1 MEADS
6 FVPEDAENFEIQDFV
21 PNASTENVV
30 SPETAIIVEAIKTE
44 SAEVQSAQTLM
55 AVVEA
60 AKQGGIPIESVLEG
74 IFKVS

>member
-6 FVPEDAENFEIQDFV
+6 FVPEGAENFEIQDFV

-30 SPETAIIVEAIKTE
+30 SPEMATIVESIKTE

-60 AKQGGIPIESVLEG
+60 AKQGGIPIEGVLES